1 MNKTWVLIKR
11 EYLTRIKTKGFI
23 IGTLVM
29 PIFVLVMTF
38 FPMIMKSLSSPKPR
52 LIDVY
57 DASGK
62 VFDALTTDLEG
73 EKNNNGSPKFKL
85 ERLQLSEGQTF
96 EDLKDEMNLHIQ
108 TGERSA
114 ALVIADSVFNANQFA
129 IYTKNVSDFDFIGK
143 MEYYLSQI
151 ISNIRLTESGLDPD
165 QIKQLTEKVHAKTFQ
180 VGDKGAKEESGMMSF
195 SLTYMMVFVMY
206 LALLFYGTFVMRG
219 IIEDKNSRVME
230 MVIASAK
237 PHQLLAGKILGIG
250 SAGLTQFFIW
260 AIFVVGISTY
270 GLTMVKLFVPDMQSL
285 PIPAI
290 SPWIYVAFIGYFL
303 MGFFVYASLFAS
315 LGSMVENESESQS
328 MQMPVVGLLA
338 VAFLTMIGMV
348 RTPDAPFA
356 IVMSLIPFF
365 SPIIMF
371 MRIANHTAPL
381 WQVLLSV
388 GINILSIVGLIWCA
402 GRIFRVGSLM
412 YGKRPT
418 LPEVLNWIR
427 S

>member
-29 PIFVLVMTF
+29 PVFVLVMTF
-38 FPMIMKSLSSPKPR
+38 FPVIIQSLSSPKPR
-52 LIDVY
+52 SIDVY
-57 DASGK
+57 DASDK
-62 VFDALTTDLEG
+62 VYDTLMIQLEG

-85 ERLQLSEGQTF
+85 ERLQLSAGQTF
-96 EDLKDEMNLHIQ
+96 EALKGEMNQHIQ
-108 TGERSA
+108 SGERNA
-114 ALVIADSVFNANQFA
+114 ALVIADSVFDVNQFA

-151 ISNIRLTESGLDPD
+151 VSNIRLTESGLDPD
-165 QIKQLTEKVHAKTFQ
+165 QIKELTERVSAKTFQ
-180 VGDKGAKEESGMMSF
+180 VGDSGAKEESGMMSF

-230 MVIASAK
+230 MVVASAK

-260 AIFVVGISTY
+260 AIFVIGVSTY
-270 GLTMVKLFVPDMQSL
+270 GLTMVKIFVPDMKSL

-328 MQMPVVGLLA
+328 MQMPIVGLLA

-348 RTPDAPFA
+348 KTPDAPFA

-381 WQVLLSV
+381 WQVLLSI
-388 GINILSIVGLIWCA
+388 GINVLSIAGLIWCA

-418 LPEVLNWIR
+418 LPEVLNWIK